1 MAGQQEDG
9 KKVEQWRDARVG
21 WDDVKRG
28 PNPGLLEGNRGDPQQ
43 EITSLPQ
50 EVLATVSMG
59 INERRINGAILDAQA
74 SPHLNSGK
82 LAGGG
87 VRPQCKQNR

>member
-50 EVLATVSMG
+50 EVCFTGHCLNGDQRAENQWG
-59 INERRINGAILDAQA
+59 DPRRSSIPPFKQWQA
-74 SPHLNSGK
+74 CWRWGE
-82 LAGGG
+82 AA
-87 VRPQCKQNR
+87 V